1 VTLNDVLRIV
11 RRRWRV
17 VLACLLLG
25 LAAAG
30 VVTYL
35 TPREYSS
42 DVTLYVSLEGR
53 ADSSDAAY
61 QASQI
66 AKERVVSYAPLLQD
80 ERITQPVIDRL
91 QLPMTAAQLARQ
103 ITVTVQPDTVVLS
116 AAVTDT
122 SPDRAAAIANGLA
135 EEFVGLVQQLEQPFG
150 PETAAPTTAPAPA
163 GARATTAPAP
173 APSPAPKI
181 GAQIIRP
188 ATAVPV
194 PVAPSVPFNLAL
206 GGALG
211 LLVGLAG
218 AFVRDARDTTIRSA
232 AQLRAVTGAPV
243 LAQIATDRGARLH
256 PLTAGAA
263 PASPTVEAFRKL
275 RTNVQF
281 LGPDRPHR
289 VITVA
294 SATAGEGTSTTACNL
309 ALALADAANRVLLV
323 DLNFRSPTVEQY
335 LGMEP
340 STGAASVLS
349 GRIPAKRAVRRWAEG
364 RLDVLTAGGTPF
376 NPSELLASPAT
387 AALLD
392 DVRAHY
398 DFVIIDTPALLPV
411 TDAAVVAA
419 RSDGV
424 ILLVQYGKTAEEQVA
439 AALNVL
445 EAVKAPLLGVVLT
458 RTPAPR
464 HAGIRRNRSY
474 PEPDPVPRQPA
485 LLPGSEQGPR
495 PAMPAPPSAA
505 PVQGPRPSAPPA
517 PEPETVSMVDVSGRP
532 GHPGDNGS
540 AASEHLADGVSRP
553 SPTPRGGS

>member
-1 VTLNDVLRIV
+1 MPPTRRARLR
-11 RRRWRV
+11 RNG
-17 VLACLLLG
+17 G
-25 LAAAG
+25 L
-30 VVTYL
+30 
-35 TPREYSS
+35 PR
-42 DVTLYVSLEGR
+42 
-53 ADSSDAAY
+53 
-61 QASQI
+61 
-66 AKERVVSYAPLLQD
+66 PLLQD

-91 QLPMTAAQLARQ
+91 QLPMTAAQLARH

-281 LGPDRPHR
+281 LGADRPHR

-349 GRIPAKRAVRRWAEG
+349 GRIPANRAVRRWAEG
-364 RLDVLTAGGTPF
+364 RLDVLTAGGTPP

-387 AALLD
+387 AALLA

-411 TDAAVVAA
+411 TDAARGGSTVRRRHPAGAVRQDGGGAGRCRPERVGGGRGAAA
-419 RSDGV
+419 RRRAHTHTRTSARWHPAQPVLPGA
-424 ILLVQYGKTAEEQVA
+424 GPGTA
-439 AALNVL
+439 AAR
-445 EAVKAPLLGVVLT
+445 AADRSGAP
-458 RTPAPR
+458 AW
-464 HAGIRRNRSY
+464 
-474 PEPDPVPRQPA
+474 
-485 LLPGSEQGPR
+485 
-495 PAMPAPPSAA
+495 PAPPSAG
-505 PVQGPRPSAPPA
+505 PVQGPRPSTPPA
-517 PEPETVSMVDVSGRP
+517 PEPETVSIPDVSGRP

>member
-1 VTLNDVLRIV
+1 MTLNDVLRIV

-17 VLACLLLG
+17 VLACLALG

-61 QASQI
+61 QASQL

-91 QLPMTAAQLARQ
+91 QLPMTAAQLARH

-122 SPDRAAAIANGLA
+122 SPDRAAAIANALA
-135 EEFVGLVQQLEQPFG
+135 EEFVGLVEELEQPFG
-150 PETAAPTTAPAPA
+150 PETAAPSTAPAPA
-163 GARATTAPAP
+163 GARASATTAPPP
-173 APSPAPKI
+173 APTPAPKI

-194 PVAPSVPFNLAL
+194 PVSPSVPFNLAL
-206 GGALG
+206 GAAIG

-218 AFVRDARDTTIRSA
+218 AFVRNARDTTIRSA
-232 AQLRAVTGAPV
+232 AQLQAVTGAPV
-243 LAQIATDRGARLH
+243 LAQIAADRGARLH

-263 PASPTVEAFRKL
+263 PTSPAVEAFRKL

-309 ALALADAANRVLLV
+309 ALALADAANRVLLI
-323 DLNFRSPTVEQY
+323 DLNLRSPSVEQY
-335 LGMEP
+335 LGLEP
-340 STGAASVLS
+340 SAGAASVLA
-349 GRIPAKRAVRRWAEG
+349 GRIPARRAVRRWAEG
-364 RLDVLTAGGTPF
+364 RLDVLTSGGTPF
-376 NPSELLASPAT
+376 NPSELLASRAT
-387 AALLD
+387 DALLD
-392 DVRAHY
+392 EVRPHY
-398 DFVIIDTPALLPV
+398 NFIIIDTPALLPV

-424 ILLVQYGKTAEEQVA
+424 ILLVQYGRAAEDQVV

-445 EAVKAPLLGVVLT
+445 EAVQGAAARRRAHAHT
-458 RTPAPR
+458 RTSARRHPA
-464 HAGIRRNRSY
+464 
-474 PEPDPVPRQPA
+474 QPA
-485 LLPGSEQGPR
+485 LPGAGPGTAAPRAAARSGTR
-495 PAMPAPPSAA
+495 PAADRAPEQAGQRRAA
-505 PVQGPRPSAPPA
+505 A
-517 PEPETVSMVDVSGRP
+517 PEPATVSIADVNGRSGSP
-532 GHPGDNGS
+532 GPHGDNGS

-553 SPTPRGGS
+553 SPTPRGSS

>member
-1 VTLNDVLRIV
+1 MTLNDVLRIV

-42 DVTLYVSLEGR
+42 NVTLYVSLEGR

-91 QLPMTAAQLARQ
+91 QLPMTAAQLARH

-163 GARATTAPAP
+163 GARAPATTAP

-181 GAQIIRP
+181 GAKIIRP

-281 LGPDRPHR
+281 LDRPHR

-340 STGAASVLS
+340 SAGAASVLA

-364 RLDVLTAGGTPF
+364 RLDVLTAGGTPS

-387 AALLD
+387 AALLT

-485 LLPGSEQGPR
+485 LPGPEQGPR
-495 PAMPAPPSAA
+495 PAVSAPPSAA
-505 PVQGPRPSAPPA
+505 PAQGARPSAPLA
-517 PEPETVSMVDVSGRP
+517 SEPETVSMVDVSGHS
-532 GHPGDNGS
+532 GHHGDNGS
-540 AASEHLADGVSRP
+540 IASEHLADGVSRP

>member
-1 VTLNDVLRIV
+1 VTLNDVLHIV

-17 VLACLLLG
+17 VFACLALG

-61 QASQI
+61 QASQL

-91 QLPMTAAQLARQ
+91 QLPMTAAQLARH

-122 SPDRAAAIANGLA
+122 SPDRAAAIANALA

-163 GARATTAPAP
+163 GARAPATTAPAP
-173 APSPAPKI
+173 APTQAPKI

-188 ATAVPV
+188 ATAVPL
-194 PVAPSVPFNLAL
+194 PVSPSVPFNLAL
-206 GGALG
+206 GAAIG

-218 AFVRDARDTTIRSA
+218 AFVRNARDTTIRSA
-232 AQLRAVTGAPV
+232 AQLQAVTGAPV
-243 LAQIATDRGARLH
+243 LAKIAADRGARLH

-263 PASPTVEAFRKL
+263 PGSPAVEAFRKL

-309 ALALADAANRVLLV
+309 ALALADAANRVLLI
-323 DLNFRSPTVEQY
+323 DLNLRSPSVEQY

-340 STGAASVLS
+340 STGAASVLA

-364 RLDVLTAGGTPF
+364 RLDVLTSGGTPF
-376 NPSELLASPAT
+376 NPSELLASRAT
-387 AALLD
+387 DALLD
-392 DVRAHY
+392 EVRPHY
-398 DFVIIDTPALLPV
+398 DFIIIDTPALLPV

-424 ILLVQYGKTAEEQVA
+424 ILLVQYGRTAEEQVV

-464 HAGIRRNRSY
+464 HAGIRRSRSY
-474 PEPDPVPRQPA
+474 PEPDLVPRQPA
-485 LLPGSEQGPR
+485 LLPGPEQGPR
-495 PAMPAPPSAA
+495 PAGPE
-505 PVQGPRPSAPPA
+505 QGPRPVA
-517 PEPETVSMVDVSGRP
+517 PEPATVSIADVNGRSGSP
-532 GHPGDNGS
+532 GPHGDNGS
-540 AASEHLADGVSRP
+540 AASEHLADSVSRP
-553 SPTPRGGS
+553 SPTPRGSS